1 MGKRKIFDLENRI
14 VSEKEYFDTV
24 EICRDYDLNIR
35 TSMIVP
41 MGKVTTKISDICK
54 DGDVI
59 LDVGTATGLLA
70 LRIGGQN
77 ENVDIVGVDEN
88 DNLLQVAEE
97 NAALAAICNS
107 PGMVE
112 FKYAE
117 LEELPF
123 EDDSI
128 DVVYSYSALHKWRN
142 PVAVLKEIQRVCKPD
157 GHIYLYDIAR
167 DSDEGMISFILQ
179 YISSGQEDFLREL
192 RSSYTVEE
200 VKEILKEAGIE
211 NWVVQAE
218 DVNLAVS
225 NY

>member
-1 MGKRKIFDLENRI
+1 MRKIFDLKNRV
-14 VSEKEYFDTV
+14 VSEQDYFDTLA
-24 EICRDYDLNIR
+24 ICRDYDLNIR

-41 MGKVTTKISDICK
+41 MGKVTTKVTDICK
-54 DGDVI
+54 DGDIV

-70 LRIGGQN
+70 LRIAGQN
-77 ENVDIVGVDEN
+77 KNEIIGVDDSE
-88 DNLLQVAEE
+88 NLLQVGEE
-97 NAALAAICNS
+97 NASLAAICNS

-123 EDDSI
+123 DDNSI
-128 DVVYSYSALHKWRN
+128 DVVYSYSAFHKWKN
-142 PVAVLKEIQRVCKPD
+142 PIAVLKEIERVCKPD
-157 GHIYLYDIAR
+157 GHIYIYDIAR

-179 YISSGQEDFLREL
+179 YISAGQEDFLREL
-192 RSSYTVEE
+192 KSSYTVEE
-200 VKEILKEAGIE
+200 VRHILKEAGLE
-211 NWVVQAE
+211 TWKVEAQ